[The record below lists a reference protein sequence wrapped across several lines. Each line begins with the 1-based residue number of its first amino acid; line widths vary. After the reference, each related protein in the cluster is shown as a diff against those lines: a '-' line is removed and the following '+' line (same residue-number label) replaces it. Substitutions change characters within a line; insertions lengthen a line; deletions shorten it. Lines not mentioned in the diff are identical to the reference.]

1 MIEQHKT
8 ITLTQPKEK
17 PLYVVLDKIVSFQAN
32 TYIEEEG
39 GPVRHCVTVHLANGE
54 LEDIDCNSESH
65 ANNLIV
71 RLLKALEGVTEAKK

>member
-17 PLYVVLDKIVSFQAN
+17 PLYVVLDKIVSFQAT
-32 TYIEEEG
+32 TYRDKED
-39 GPVRHCVTVHLANGE
+39 GPVKHCVTVRLIDGVM
-54 LEDIDCNSESH
+54 EDIDCNSESH